1 MLYRRLGHSDL
12 DVSVIGLGC
21 WALGGHGWGRVD
33 DRKSTEAVRAAL
45 EAGVN
50 FFDTADIYG
59 FGHSEELLGKSLKN
73 SPEAL
78 VATKVG
84 LRRDESGRVLHD
96 LGQAHIRSACDAS
109 LRRLRRDHIDV
120 YLLHWPDP
128 KRAISEVLE
137 TMRELVDAG
146 KVRYLGAANLSP
158 VELAEVAKMPE
169 FVVYQGCLNALQPQE
184 STTTLPLCRR
194 EDVGFIA
201 YEPLLK
207 GILTGKYRSKPEFG
221 RQDHRYRHSAF
232 GGDFEGLNEAAERVA
247 EAARAG
253 GVDPAALALA
263 IVLAE
268 ADIAIPGAKT
278 AAQVKI
284 NVGAAEIDASLVASG
299 RAALADPA
307 MR

>member
-1 MLYRRLGHSDL
+1 M
-12 DVSVIGLGC
+12 
-21 WALGGHGWGRVD
+21 GGRGWGRVD
-33 DRKSTEAVRAAL
+33 DRESADAVRAAL

-96 LGQAHIRSACDAS
+96 LGRAHIQSACDAS

-128 KRAISEVLE
+128 KRTISEVLE
-137 TMRELVDAG
+137 TMRELVGAG
-146 KVRYLGAANLSP
+146 KVRYLGGANLSP
-158 VELAEVAKMPE
+158 AELVEAAKTPE
-169 FVVYQGCLNALQPQE
+169 FIAYQGRFNVLQSEE

-207 GILTGKYRSKPEFG
+207 GILTGKYRRRPEFG
-221 RQDHRYRHSAF
+221 RQDHRRRYDAF
-232 GGDFEGLNEAAERVA
+232 GVDFESVNEAAGRLA
-247 EAARAG
+247 KAARAG
-253 GVDPAALALA
+253 GVEPAALALA
-263 IVLAE
+263 IILDE
-268 ADIAIPGAKT
+268 TDTAIPGAKT
-278 AAQVKI
+278 SAQVKI
-284 NVGAAEIDASLVASG
+284 NVGAAEIDANLVASG
-299 RAALADPA
+299 RAALAGPPV
-307 MR
+307 R